1 MPRKTLIILL
11 IIIGISVLLRSAV
24 AIYLGDQIED
34 IPGAADQ
41 ISYHTLGQRVLEGE
55 GFSFP
60 IPWWPATRRGAPTAH
75 WSYLYTY
82 FVSAVYGLFGNHPVV
97 TRLIQGILTGILQ
110 PLLVYL
116 LGARLFGVKAGVAAA
131 GSTAIYTYFVYYG
144 STLMTEPFYIT
155 TILLSLY
162 LSIQLV
168 DELNK
173 RSGSNLKASQSL
185 EPWSG
190 RRVLILS
197 AGLGISLAATVLL
210 RQVFMLFLPV
220 LFLWIWWS
228 VNRKHTLAVFLSAL
242 IVVAAILPFTIFNYS
257 RFDRFV
263 LLNTNA
269 GFAFFW
275 GNHPIHGT
283 NFIPILPAEQ
293 YLALIPLEYTDLD
306 EAALDQALLKDG
318 LGFVREDPLRYIK
331 LSLSRIPAFFIFW
344 PTPDSGTISNIA
356 RVTSLGFF
364 SPFMLYGL
372 VVSLR
377 YLRDRSG
384 SWITSPI
391 LLLYLF
397 VIFYVV
403 IHLLS
408 WALARYRLPVDAVM
422 LVFAGLAFVDLYQ
435 KVQGRLTKKA
445 LAI

>member
-1 MPRKTLIILL
+1 MPRKTLFILL
-11 IIIGISVLLRSAV
+11 AIIGVSVLLRSVVAV
-24 AIYLGDQIED
+24 YLGDQIED

-60 IPWWPATRRGAPTAH
+60 TPWWPATRREAPTAH

-82 FVSAVYGLFGNHPVV
+82 FISAVYGLFGNHPMVA
-97 TRLIQGILTGILQ
+97 RLIQAILTGILQ
-110 PLLVYL
+110 PLMVYL
-116 LGARLFGVKAGVAAA
+116 LGARLFGVKAGLAAA
-131 GSTAIYTYFVYYG
+131 VITAIYTYFIYYS

-155 TILLSLY
+155 SILLSLH

-168 DELNK
+168 DELKK
-173 RSGSNLKASQSL
+173 RSGINLNASRTIGHL
-185 EPWSG
+185 SG
-190 RRVLILS
+190 GRVFFLS
-197 AGLGISLAATVLL
+197 VGLGISLAVTVLF

-220 LFLWIWWS
+220 LFLWMWWS
-228 VNRKHTLAVFLSAL
+228 VKRKHTLAVFLPAL
-242 IVVAAILPFTIFNYS
+242 IVVLAILPFTIFNYS

-293 YLALIPLEYTDLD
+293 YLALIPLEYKDLD
-306 EAALDQALLKDG
+306 EAALDQALLKEG
-318 LGFVREDPLRYIK
+318 LGFIREDPLRYLR
-331 LSLSRIPAFFIFW
+331 LSMSRIPAFFVFW
-344 PTPDSGTISNIA
+344 PTPDSGAISNIA

-364 SPFMLYGL
+364 LPFMLYGL

-384 SWITSPI
+384 SEITSPL

-403 IHLLS
+403 IHMLT
-408 WALARYRLPVDAVM
+408 WALVRYRLPVDAVM

-435 KVQGRLTKKA
+435 KVQGRLSKKA
-445 LAI
+445 LAA